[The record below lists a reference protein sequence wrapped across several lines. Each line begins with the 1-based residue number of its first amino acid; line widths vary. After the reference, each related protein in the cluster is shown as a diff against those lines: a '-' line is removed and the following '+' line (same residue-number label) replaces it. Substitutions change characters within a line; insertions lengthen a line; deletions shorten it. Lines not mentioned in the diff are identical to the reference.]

1 MQMVVTSA
9 SGANG
14 AGLGAVLRFER
25 DGARGVPFA
34 PSSGIVD
41 PRGLHVHPDGRH
53 LYVNSGDDRVVLL
66 DDAGSVAAATP
77 RIPDMNPGGGVV
89 AADGRYCVGSRT
101 MGTLVAFSPDLRG
114 PGELL
119 LPRSVVAF
127 PRGFAFARDGR
138 LFVASGAS
146 VNSEAIGRILVVAS
160 KRDPEVFI
168 EDPQLSPLD
177 LTIGPNGNLVVSSE
191 FPFGSPSA
199 SGTVR
204 EYDSRSGKLA
214 RVFAPGAS
222 VSFRRPRGLRFA
234 PDGRLCCVAR
244 DGVVAF
250 DFASGRCLGAPVHF
264 DGLHGQALEFFP
276 RDFSETVQS

>member
-14 AGLGAVLRFER
+14 DGLGAVLCFER
-25 DGARGVPFA
+25 AGARGVPFA
-34 PSSGIVD
+34 PSAGIVD

-53 LYVNSGDDRVVLL
+53 LYVNNGDDRVVLL
-66 DDAGSVAAATP
+66 DDVGTVAAATS
-77 RIPDMNPGGGVV
+77 RIPDLNPGGGVV

-101 MGTLVAFSPDLRG
+101 LGTLVAFSPDLRG

-119 LPRSVVAF
+119 LPRGVVAF
-127 PRGFAFARDGR
+127 PRGFAFAPDGR

-146 VNSEAIGRILVVAS
+146 ADSEATGRILVVVS
-160 KRDPEVFI
+160 NRDPEVLI

-177 LTIGPNGNLVVSSE
+177 LTLGPNGNLVVSSE
-191 FPFGSPSA
+191 FPFGSPNA

-214 RVFAPGAS
+214 RVFAPDAS

-250 DFASGRCLGAPVHF
+250 DFESGQCLGAVVRF

-276 RDFSETVQS
+276 SDFSETVRS